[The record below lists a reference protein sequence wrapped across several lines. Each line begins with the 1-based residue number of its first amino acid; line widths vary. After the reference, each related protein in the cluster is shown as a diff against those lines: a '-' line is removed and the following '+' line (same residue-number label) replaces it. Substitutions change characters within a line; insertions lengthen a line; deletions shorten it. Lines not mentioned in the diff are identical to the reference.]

1 MHKIN
6 THKSLSFLYT
16 KNEKSEKLRNQS
28 HSPLQQKRIKYLEIS
43 LLKERKE
50 PCTENYKTLMKKIKD
65 DTNRW
70 KDMSSSWIKR
80 INIMKVTKQSI
91 DSVQSQSN
99 YRWRFS

>member
-50 PCTENYKTLMKKIKD
+50 PCTENYKTLMKEIKD
-65 DTNRW
+65 DINSGRE
-70 KDMSSSWIKR
+70 IPCFGVER
-80 INIMKVTKQSI
+80 INIVFFGPFF
-91 DSVQSQSN
+91 D
-99 YRWRFS
+99 

>member
-1 MHKIN
+1 MK
-6 THKSLSFLYT
+6 
-16 KNEKSEKLRNQS
+16 KSEKLRNQS

-50 PCTENYKTLMKKIKD
+50 PCTENYKTLMKEIKD

-99 YRWRFS
+99 YRWHFS

>member
-50 PCTENYKTLMKKIKD
+50 PCTENYKTLMKEIKD

-99 YRWRFS
+99 YRWHFS

>member
-99 YRWRFS
+99 YRWHFS